1 MANTIQNF
9 LIGIGFDFDKKGAK
23 EVDGAIDGVKS
34 KALQLGA
41 VLAGSF
47 GIKALTADFAA
58 AYDSIGKFS
67 QVFGVVPND
76 VAALGRALEHEGG
89 SLESF
94 MQQLEG
100 IERLRAGLLTG
111 DASFFEAAGR
121 AGIDPSQII
130 NARNATEAYIALA
143 DQFEQL
149 NRQQRINA
157 ADALGLDEASIRL
170 LAQGSDAVR
179 DAMLAEQEMRPV
191 TEEMTKAAKEFN
203 DEFQDL
209 FTNIGG
215 FADNVSSDLVPAITD
230 IVGGLNEWI
239 AANRELANSNLDSW
253 SKRIATNLDLVG
265 TAGAGVAASGILG
278 TFAGLAS
285 SVPIVGGAVAAVA
298 SGMAAIAAPLGAIAA
313 AVVAWDW
320 DANEFERRFGYRPP
334 DWFFDPLF
342 TIGNPDRPLDAQNSP
357 TMQELQNSADPLALW
372 SNSAP
377 GSDATQPM
385 TQPGFSAPIPPRAN
399 SRGGNVTLENNIIL
413 DGRIIDK
420 RVRDVTNEVYRSTM
434 DDLETST
441 GG

>member
-1 MANTIQNF
+1 MANTITNF
-9 LIGIGFDFDKKGAK
+9 LVGIGLDFDKKGAK
-23 EVDGAIDGVKS
+23 EVDSAIDGVKS

-67 QVFGVVPND
+67 EVFGVVPND

-121 AGIDPSQII
+121 AGIDPGQIV

-143 DQFEQL
+143 DQFERL
-149 NRQQRINA
+149 NQQQRINA
-157 ADALGLDEASIRL
+157 AEALGLDEASIRL
-170 LAQGSDAVR
+170 LSKGSDAVR
-179 DAMLAEQEMRPV
+179 DAVLAEQEMRPV
-191 TEEMTKAAKEFN
+191 TEEMTKAAKDFN

-230 IVGGLNEWI
+230 IVGGLNDWI
-239 AANRELANSNLDSW
+239 AANRELANSNIDTW
-253 SKRIATNLDLVG
+253 SKKFAENIEAIAVG
-265 TAGAGVAASGILG
+265 GSLLASGGALASIAALAQHIPIIGSALSGIAGSVAAIS
-278 TFAGLAS
+278 A
-285 SVPIVGGAVAAVA
+285 GAVALP
-298 SGMAAIAAPLGAIAA
+298 AAGITALKVKEQRDAEEFMR
-313 AVVAWDW
+313 VVA
-320 DANEFERRFGYRPP
+320 ESP
-334 DWFFDPLF
+334 DPYATF
-342 TIGNPDRPLDAQNSP
+342 TAGPQAITEQSQPA
-357 TMQELQNSADPLALW
+357 
-372 SNSAP
+372 
-377 GSDATQPM
+377 PM
-385 TQPGFSAPIPPRAN
+385 TGPGFTAPIPPRAGAQ
-399 SRGGNVTLENNIIL
+399 GGNVTLENNIIL
-413 DGRIIDK
+413 DGRVIDK

-434 DDLETST
+434 DDLQTST